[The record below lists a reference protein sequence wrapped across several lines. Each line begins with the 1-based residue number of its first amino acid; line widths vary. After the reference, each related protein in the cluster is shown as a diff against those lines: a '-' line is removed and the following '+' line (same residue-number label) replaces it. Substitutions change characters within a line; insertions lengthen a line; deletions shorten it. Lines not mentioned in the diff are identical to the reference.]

1 MEEQSMSETRQ
12 GAPDAGEL
20 EVRAARAEDR
30 DAVLAFCD
38 RIGGEQDYIRWVWE
52 DWLRETPEGRATT
65 LVGVLD
71 GRPVSIVHMR
81 MLSEDEAWIEGIRV
95 DPDVRRRGIARVLTS
110 KAMVAA
116 RERGAAVVRLFV
128 DASNVASQGLVARFG
143 FTRVAEV
150 VYYSAPALESE
161 PREDIG
167 AQFVTAGEVDFERI
181 WAWLEQSNL
190 TPFNGGV
197 EIADWA
203 ARAVTEPVLRTH
215 LASGAVWQLQGQGAI
230 QALAIA
236 TGTAG
241 ADEGEG
247 DDSTLEVHYLDG
259 ASEGIG
265 RLALAM
271 RHIAAK
277 RGLAEVEL
285 WLPDLLILADAM
297 AGAGYTRPEGDEV
310 MYLYAR
316 QLQS

>member
-1 MEEQSMSETRQ
+1 MSERRQ
-12 GAPDAGEL
+12 GTPDAGEM
-20 EVRAARAEDR
+20 EVRPARAEDR

-52 DWLRETPEGRATT
+52 DWLREESQGQATT

-71 GRPVSIVHMR
+71 GRPVGLVHMR

-95 DPDVRRRGIARVLTS
+95 DPDVRRQGIARVLTS
-110 KAMVAA
+110 KTMIAA
-116 RERGAAVVRLFV
+116 RERGAAVVRLFI
-128 DASNVASQGLVARFG
+128 DASNVASQRLVARFG

-150 VYYSAPALESE
+150 AYYSAPTLESE
-161 PREDIG
+161 PKEETG
-167 AQFVTAGEVDFERI
+167 AQLVSASEDDFERI

-197 EIADWA
+197 EIVDWA
-203 ARAVTEPVLRTH
+203 ARAVTEPVLHAH
-215 LASGAVWQLQGQGAI
+215 LAAGEVWLLEERGTI
-230 QALAIA
+230 QALSIA
-236 TGTAG
+236 TGTVGTGAG
-241 ADEGEG
+241 EHA
-247 DDSTLEVHYLDG
+247 DSTLEVHYLDG

-265 RLALAM
+265 RMALAL
-271 RHIAAK
+271 RHVAAEH
-277 RGLAEVEL
+277 GLAEVEL

-316 QLQS
+316 ELQS

>member
-1 MEEQSMSETRQ
+1 MSETRQ
-12 GAPDAGEL
+12 GPPDTGEL
-20 EVRAARAEDR
+20 EVRPARAEDR

-38 RIGGEQDYIRWVWE
+38 RIGGEQDYVRWVWE
-52 DWLRETPEGRATT
+52 DWLREEREGRGTL

-71 GRPVSIVHMR
+71 GRSVGIIHMR

-95 DPDVRRRGIARVLTS
+95 DPDVQRRGIARVLTS

-128 DASNVASQGLVARFG
+128 DAGNVASQGLVARFG

-150 VYYSAPALESE
+150 VYYSAPALEGA
-161 PREDIG
+161 PRADDG
-167 AQFVTAGEVDFERI
+167 ARLVTAGEDDFERI

-203 ARAVTEPVLRTH
+203 ARAVTEPVLRAH
-215 LASGAVWQLQGQGAI
+215 LAAGEVWLLQGQGTI

-241 ADEGEG
+241 AAEGE
-247 DDSTLEVHYLDG
+247 DDESTLEVQYLDG

-265 RLALAM
+265 RLALSL
-271 RHIAAK
+271 RRVAAE
-277 RGLAEVEL
+277 RGLAQVEL

-297 AGAGYTRPEGDEV
+297 AGAGYARPEGDEV
-310 MYLYAR
+310 VYLYAR
-316 QLQS
+316 ELRT

>member
-1 MEEQSMSETRQ
+1 MSERRQ
-12 GAPDAGEL
+12 ETPDASAL
-20 EVRAARAEDR
+20 EVRPARAEDR

-52 DWLRETPEGRATT
+52 GWLREESQGRATT

-71 GRPVSIVHMR
+71 GRPVALVHMR

-95 DPDVRRRGIARVLTS
+95 DPDVRRQGIARVLTS
-110 KAMVAA
+110 KAMIAA
-116 RERGAAVVRLFV
+116 RERGAAVARLFV

-150 VYYSAPALESE
+150 AYYSAPTLESE

-167 AQFVTAGEVDFERI
+167 AQLVTAEEDDVERI

-203 ARAVTEPVLRTH
+203 ARAVTEPVLHAH
-215 LASGAVWQLQGQGAI
+215 LADQEVWLLEERDTI

-236 TGTAG
+236 TGTAR
-241 ADEGEG
+241 ATEDE
-247 DDSTLEVHYLDG
+247 DADSTLEVHYLDG

-265 RLALAM
+265 RLALAL
-271 RHIAAK
+271 RRVAAK
-277 RGLAEVEL
+277 RGLVEVEL

-297 AGAGYTRPEGDEV
+297 AGAGFTRPEGDEV

-316 QLQS
+316 ELQS